1 METIYKQINLDDF
14 KSHVNGI
21 IPSVSGT
28 DYVYYDGTDTNNDYG
43 TFICNWNKSDDEITK
58 GVDYIKKYS
67 EILNTFRN
75 SIHLYRLQNI
85 NCGNIDMSNNFVTNF
100 DYTGTTEDFINEATC
115 ENHDVYNENLF
126 STIDGRRYTTEQ
138 SVHGNC
144 VILISEDDIE
154 RFRNLLK
161 IPEEYSDTEVI
172 NSGVSFYCEAKTLIF
187 DNFDK
192 TPEIPY
198 IPIPLLLTCNY
209 ADTGILTN
217 YYDTFG
223 DNIRIF
229 QNGNTKD
236 WYEKTSG
243 LTINNEYTI
252 ERYIE
257 CSGLTKGTIVLSGSD
272 ITVTSKLSTLRIPE
286 YYSDDEGKIL
296 PGIFK
301 KYGTN
306 NNVGKYFSFINGDK
320 EEYTENDL
328 VCGDDELISS
338 GQKKYRTISVLS
350 EIDKYNLPETSEYYF
365 LVKYNNSSDNPM
377 DIPYKK
383 RLVLNKEEANGEF
396 RGDFIK
402 EITISNNIISFDYII
417 GAKFTNNTY
426 NISTATEG
434 IEYKESYGYEKS
446 VKDTFNVDGFENVDY
461 WYNKIDFD
469 DVKTQ
474 IYNSEFNMT
483 TEDNITNI
491 QKIIGGDVWRMD
503 GSVENTPV
511 IKQDYLMG
519 VAFDSKVE
527 LDVEINR
534 GNAAAFERHLRL
546 SECNS
551 MQDLEEIGNNMYD
564 L

>member
-58 GVDYIKKYS
+58 GVEYVKKYS
-67 EILNTFRN
+67 EILNILRN
-75 SIHLYRLQNI
+75 SVHLYRLQNI
-85 NCGNIDMSNNFVTNF
+85 NCGNIDLSNNFVTNF
-100 DYTGTTEDFINEATC
+100 DYDGTTEDFINEATC
-115 ENHDVYNENLF
+115 ENHDVYDANLF
-126 STIDGRRYTTEQ
+126 TTIDGKRYTTEEN
-138 SVHGNC
+138 VHGNC

-154 RFRNLLK
+154 RFENLG
-161 IPEEYSDTEVI
+161 
-172 NSGVSFYCEAKTLIF
+172 GVSFYCEAKTLIF
-187 DNFDK
+187 GNFDK
-192 TPEIPY
+192 TPKMPY

-223 DNIRIF
+223 NNMRIF

-236 WYEKTSG
+236 WYNG
-243 LTINNEYTI
+243 I
-252 ERYIE
+252 ES
-257 CSGLTKGTIVLSGSD
+257 SGLTKGTVILSGHNV
-272 ITVTSKLSTLRIPE
+272 TATSKLSTLRIPE

-306 NNVGKYFSFINGDK
+306 NNVGKYFKNDK
-320 EEYTENDL
+320 QEYTGNDL

-350 EIDKYNLPETSEYYF
+350 EIDKYNLSGTYYF
-365 LVKYNNSSDNPM
+365 LVKYNNSSDYPM
-377 DIPYKK
+377 EIPYKK
-383 RLVLNKEEANGEF
+383 ELVLNKEEANGEF

-434 IEYKESYGYEKS
+434 IEYKESYGYEEA